1 MRSKRTGVNTSRSG
15 IRLVLRLLMV
25 ICLIGI
31 SGSAYILFVSQQEY
45 ARGDAAYEEVRT
57 LLEQQKNNLHADDNS
72 PSPESPAMKKARQVD
87 FTTLQQMN
95 NDVVAWIEAED
106 SIIDYPVV
114 QGEDND
120 YYLNHLFT
128 KQKNKLGSLFADY
141 RTPGDFS
148 EKNTI
153 IYGHNMKDGSMFA
166 SLTRYRDQI
175 YYDDHSVMQ
184 LYTPDGSYSIELFAG
199 IVADGD
205 YEFVRMDF
213 EDDTDFLL
221 YIDELKGDSTFQSEV
236 KVTAQDRIISLV
248 TCSYEFNNARYA
260 LFGKLVEAGSLND
273 KEEP

>member
-31 SGSAYILFVSQQEY
+31 SVSAYILFVSQREY

-57 LLEQQKNNLHADDNS
+57 LLEQQRNLHADNS
-72 PSPESPAMKKARQVD
+72 PSPESPVEKKDRQVD

-114 QGEDND
+114 QGDDND

-128 KQKNKLGSLFADY
+128 KQKNKLGSLFVDY

-148 EKNTI
+148 KKNTI

-166 SLTRYRDQI
+166 SLTRYREQI

-213 EDDTDFLL
+213 EDDNDFLL